1 MRRKNVYQ
9 LKILLAGIDPPVWRR
24 VQVRENTSLPALHNV
39 FQCLFNWE
47 DYHLH
52 SFTFRKVNYEPP
64 DPEDHHF
71 GRRPRDE
78 TRVALNKVVKGVGTE
93 FLYKYDFGD
102 GWKHIVLV
110 EGILMPEEGA
120 TYPRCI
126 AGARNGPPEDS
137 GGPSGYADY
146 LEALVNRKHPE
157 HKEKLEW
164 RGPFNPEE
172 FSLERINRALATLR
186 RKRRRWPKDAT
197 SY

>member
-146 LEALVNRKHPE
+146 LDAPQRHRVEHPRDPHLLTVSSFLSELPVRAPALPE
-157 HKEKLEW
+157 RARGSS
-164 RGPFNPEE
+164 RGPMPGD
-172 FSLERINRALATLR
+172 R
-186 RKRRRWPKDAT
+186 R
-197 SY
+197 